1 MATVPQYQIGQV
13 KDSAVS
19 GGFQQI
25 QTNSDAF
32 GAGIAQANINQGK
45 AIGQMGEMA
54 WDQAFKQRDIQDQ
67 AMLRERDNLLSA
79 KIRELIS
86 DDGGYLSL
94 TGRSAV
100 DAKEGIE
107 AQIAAYKK
115 ELAKELEPRILG
127 KYNQVSDQRI
137 ATALGTID
145 RHNRSQGD
153 AWNKLE
159 REVRISGQIQNS
171 IAAFDDPQAMKL
183 EFDLGMVEVNSKLL
197 DVYGIDASAPK
208 DDTEKAI
215 IAAETLQYTTKVH
228 EGVINNLLANGR
240 YTAANT
246 HFEDNRDAIDGS
258 MYDNITKSLQAHT
271 NKGETLT
278 RVNEI
283 RALGGTISEQLVE
296 ARKITDPTLQESVV
310 AGIKARF
317 DEDNKIIKV
326 DQDAALV
333 EAHKLIADGAKTRED
348 IDADV
353 WTALGGTHQK
363 TLEALFTQRADQ
375 EDARQDEE
383 KREKEIEAN
392 DNVYN
397 KLARGEE
404 VTQADLM
411 DMSGTSYY
419 AYVRETK
426 RLLVEGVA
434 ETEKAALNTIS
445 EQMAIGKTYSEIQKE
460 FSSEW
465 DQLSGSTKR
474 QLKVILDTTAE
485 KNKNDDQTQMYQEA
499 LRAVAQGV
507 DIGPGMYEGMNG
519 LQELYVKE
527 KIQQKADQTSQRKRT
542 AATIVED
549 DAYDMVLKHLVAGG
563 DLEDTEENES
573 VLNAFNE
580 MSGVQQTS
588 ITTAISTA
596 QAKTNAASLAL
607 KQQEQYLRFKQM
619 AKDDP
624 AAFLALPLENY
635 KGTVTVGNYTKLVDM
650 QQSTDTV
657 NLFSSQDDVVKMALG
672 SIGITEID
680 KLSIAKGDDGDDVRR
695 FLNEIDTLTSAH
707 FAETGKQP
715 SQQEFKD
722 IVTSLITDLVWDS
735 NLGQDTQGP
744 LILSIDDAEDL
755 YIKVERLDSSGKTDN
770 VQLSEIKDVDR
781 AMFISVLNNN
791 NIPVTAQGVA
801 ELSTVPPAE
810 ITDIVKAMERLN
822 YPVSI
827 KAIREFYINNLGK

>member
-19 GGFQQI
+19 GGFQQV

-54 WDQAFKQRDIQDQ
+54 WQQAFKQRDIQDQ
-67 AMLRERDNLLSA
+67 ATLRERDNLLSS
-79 KIRELIS
+79 KIRSLIS
-86 DDGGYLSL
+86 DEGGYLSL
-94 TGRSAV
+94 KGRAAV
-100 DAKEGIE
+100 DAKGDIE
-107 AQIAAYKK
+107 KQLEAYKK
-115 ELAKELEPRILG
+115 ELAQKLDPRILD
-127 KYNQVSDQRI
+127 KYNQVSNQRLSS
-137 ATALGTID
+137 AFSTID
-145 RHNRSQGD
+145 SHNRTQGD
-153 AWNKLE
+153 VWNKLE

-171 IAAFDDPQAMKL
+171 IAAFDNPQAMKL

-228 EGVINNLLANGR
+228 EGVIHNLLANGR

-258 MYDNITKSLQAHT
+258 MYANITKSLQAHT
-271 NKGETLT
+271 NKGETFT

-283 RALGGTISEQLVE
+283 RALGGTIAEQLVE
-296 ARKITDPTLQESVV
+296 ARKITDDTLRESVI
-310 AGIKARF
+310 AGVKARF
-317 DEDNKIIKV
+317 DEDNKIIKL
-326 DQDAALV
+326 DQDNALV

-363 TLEALFTQRADQ
+363 TLEALFTLRADQ
-375 EDARQDEE
+375 EDQRQDEE
-383 KREKEIEAN
+383 KAEKEALASDI
-392 DNVYN
+392 VYE
-397 KLARGEE
+397 KLAKGEE
-404 VTQADLM
+404 VTTEDLM
-411 DMSGTSYY
+411 DMSGGAYY

-426 RLLVEGVA
+426 RLLKESVA
-434 ETEKAALNTIS
+434 DKDKASFDLIS
-445 EQMAIGKTYSEIQKE
+445 EKISIGMTYGEIQKE

-465 DQLSGSTKR
+465 DQLSGSAKR

-485 KNKNDDQTQMYQEA
+485 KNKNDDQTLMYEEA

-519 LQELYVKE
+519 LQELYVRE
-527 KIQQKADQTSQRKRT
+527 KIEQKADQTSQRKRT
-542 AATIVED
+542 AATIKED

-563 DLEDTEENES
+563 DLEDTEENKS

-635 KGTVTVGNYTKLVDM
+635 VGTVTVGNYNKLVDM
-650 QQSTDTV
+650 QTSPDTV

-672 SIGITEID
+672 SIGYKEID
-680 KLSIAKGDDGDDVRR
+680 KLSVEEGTKGDDVRR

-707 FAETGKQP
+707 FAATGNQP
-715 SQQEFKD
+715 SPQDFKD
-722 IVTSLITDLVWDS
+722 IVTSLMTDLVWNSKGIDEQEP
-735 NLGQDTQGP
+735 N
-744 LILSIDDAEDL
+744 ILALDDAEDL

-770 VQLSEIKDVDR
+770 VQLSEIKDADRTIFVD
-781 AMFISVLNNN
+781 VLKNN
-791 NIPVTAQGVA
+791 NIPVTAQAVA
-801 ELSTVPPAE
+801 ELSTVPSDEIAE
-810 ITDIVKAMERLN
+810 IVKAMKRLK
-822 YPVSI
+822 YTVST
-827 KAIREFYINNLGK
+827 KAIRDFYINTPNK

>member
-67 AMLRERDNLLSA
+67 AMLRERDNLLSS

-171 IAAFDDPQAMKL
+171 IAAFDNPQAMKL

-228 EGVINNLLANGR
+228 EGVIQNLSDNGR
-240 YTAANT
+240 YTKANT
-246 HFEDNRDAIDGS
+246 HFEDNKAAIDATKHGS
-258 MYDNITKSLQAHT
+258 ITKSLQNHT
-271 NKGETLT
+271 NKGETFT
-278 RVNEI
+278 KVNEI
-283 RALGGTISEQLVE
+283 RSLGGTISEQLVE
-296 ARKITDPTLQESVV
+296 ARKITDDTLRESVI
-310 AGIKARF
+310 AGVKARF
-317 DEDNKIIKV
+317 DEDNKIIKL
-326 DQDAALV
+326 DQDNALV

-363 TLEALFTQRADQ
+363 TLEALFTLRADQ
-375 EDARQDEE
+375 EDARQDEVL
-383 KREKEIEAN
+383 REKEALAEK
-392 DNVYN
+392 NVYN

-404 VTQADLM
+404 VTTDDLM

-419 AYVRETK
+419 AYIRETK
-426 RLLVEGVA
+426 RLLKESVA
-434 ETEKAALNTIS
+434 DKDKASFDLIS
-445 EQMAIGKTYSEIQKE
+445 EKISIGMTYGEIQKE

-465 DQLSGSTKR
+465 DRLSGSAKR

-485 KNKNDDQTQMYQEA
+485 KNKNDAQTQMYQES
-499 LRAVAQGV
+499 LRAVAQGI

-519 LQELYVKE
+519 LQELYVRE
-527 KIQQKADQTSQRKRT
+527 KIEQKADQTSQRKRT
-542 AATIVED
+542 AATIKED

-563 DLEDTEENES
+563 DLENTEENKN

-588 ITTAISTA
+588 ITTAIATA

-672 SIGITEID
+672 SIGYKEID
-680 KLSIAKGDDGDDVRR
+680 KLSVEEGAKGDDVRR

-707 FAETGKQP
+707 FAATGNQP
-715 SQQEFKD
+715 SPQDFKD
-722 IVTSLITDLVWDS
+722 IVTSLMTDLVWNSKGIDEQEP
-735 NLGQDTQGP
+735 N
-744 LILSIDDAEDL
+744 ILALDDAEDL

-770 VQLSEIKDVDR
+770 VQLSEIKDADRTIFVD
-781 AMFISVLNNN
+781 VLKNN
-791 NIPVTAQGVA
+791 NIPVTAQAVA
-801 ELSTVPPAE
+801 ELSTVPSDEIAE
-810 ITDIVKAMERLN
+810 IVKAMKRLK
-822 YPVSI
+822 YTVST
-827 KAIREFYINNLGK
+827 KAIRDFYINTPNK

>member
-45 AIGQMGEMA
+45 VISQLGDQA

-67 AMLRERDNLLSA
+67 ATLRERDNLLSA
-79 KIRELIS
+79 KIRELMS
-86 DDGGYLSL
+86 GDGGYLSL
-94 TGRSAV
+94 TGKAAV
-100 DAKEGIE
+100 DAKGNIE
-107 AQIAAYKK
+107 KQLEAYKK
-115 ELAKELEPRILG
+115 ELAKELDPRILP
-127 KYNQVSDQRI
+127 KYNQVSDQRLSS
-137 ATALGTID
+137 TFSSID
-145 RHNRSQGD
+145 SHNRTQGD
-153 AWNKLE
+153 VWNKLE
-159 REVRISGQIQNS
+159 REVRITGQIENS
-171 IAAFDDPQAMKL
+171 IAAFDNPQAMKL
-183 EFDLGMVEVNSKLL
+183 EFDLGIVEVNSKLL

-283 RALGGTISEQLVE
+283 RALGGTIAEQLVE
-296 ARKITDPTLQESVV
+296 ARKITDPTLQDSVV

-333 EAHKLIADGAKTRED
+333 DAHKLIADGAKTRED

-353 WTALGGTHQK
+353 WTRLNGSQQAE
-363 TLEALFTQRADQ
+363 LESLFTSMADQ

-383 KREKEIEAN
+383 KAEKEALASDI
-392 DNVYN
+392 VYE
-397 KLARGEE
+397 KLAKGIE

-411 DMSGTSYY
+411 DMSGGAYY

-426 RLLVEGVA
+426 RLLKESVA
-434 ETEKAALNTIS
+434 DKDKAAFDLIS
-445 EQMAIGKTYSEIQKE
+445 EKISIGMTYGEIQKG

-465 DQLSGSTKR
+465 DQLSGSAKR

-485 KNKNDDQTQMYQEA
+485 KNKNDAQTVMYQEA
-499 LRAVAQGV
+499 LRAVAQGI

-527 KIQQKADQTSQRKRT
+527 KIQQKADQTSQRTRT

-563 DLEDTEENES
+563 DLENTEENES
-573 VLNAFNE
+573 VLNAFNK

-635 KGTVTVGNYTKLVDM
+635 VGTVTAGNYNKLVDM
-650 QQSTDTV
+650 QQSSDTV

-672 SIGITEID
+672 SIGYIDVD
-680 KLSIAKGDDGDDVRR
+680 KLSIEKSTKGDDVRR
-695 FLNEIDTLTSAH
+695 FLNEIDSLTSAH
-707 FAETGKQP
+707 FAATGDQP
-715 SQQEFKD
+715 SPQDFKD
-722 IVTSLITDLVWDS
+722 IVTSLMTDLVWNTNGIPDI
-735 NLGQDTQGP
+735 QEP
-744 LILSIDDAEDL
+744 LILAMDEAEDL

-801 ELSTVPPAE
+801 ELSTVPTEE
-810 ITDIVKAMERLN
+810 ITDIVKAMERLK